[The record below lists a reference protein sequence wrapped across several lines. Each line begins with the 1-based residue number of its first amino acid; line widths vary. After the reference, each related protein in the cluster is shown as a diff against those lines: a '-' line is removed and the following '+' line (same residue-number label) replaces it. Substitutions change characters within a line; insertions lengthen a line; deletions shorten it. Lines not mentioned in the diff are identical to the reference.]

1 MAEYIIRRDE
11 LFGFNHA
18 RNAHDKKR
26 TFARA
31 AFHIF
36 NLSAA
41 RDTLVAVRFA
51 VWAAYRFILL
61 RANTSPYPMKW
72 VPMLPYAQ

>member
-1 MAEYIIRRDE
+1 MAEYIITRDE
-11 LFGFNHA
+11 SFGSMHP
-18 RNAHDKKR
+18 RNAHDKKL

-51 VWAAYRFILL
+51 V
-61 RANTSPYPMKW
+61 
-72 VPMLPYAQ
+72 